1 MRLFKDHF
9 NLLISFIV
17 SLSLIHAQIPI
28 NPVLWLDAAV
38 GISQNAA
45 NQVSEWKGKNNQYRA
60 FQDIVANQAT
70 YIPSSIGNL
79 PAIRFNGSN
88 SFMEASSVFPV
99 LKDYTVVIVSQAF
112 GPSQNI
118 VGGNSRTIWMAG
130 TTTPT
135 MLHNG
140 DFANQVKSSIDPGIE
155 PSIIIAQYR
164 NQNQQGQFYVNSLFA
179 DSAYCPQNLDSSIFL
194 SAYQKCCF
202 FNGDISEIMIYD
214 RIISSQERIS
224 LENYLFNKY
233 KINKPGFVDSTFS
246 IIPKNYELLPRDQNN
261 QAIINIAG
269 TIPDLLFDS
278 VKCIVLKDKKP
289 YNNSS
294 HLLKFKNGIAP
305 INFNPMIES
314 GLHEYTLEIHL
325 LQQKKDSLIKI
336 VEHIVCGDVFIITG
350 QSNSIFGG
358 TNLSNTYCRTF
369 GKNYSFNKAD
379 TAWRIASAVGY
390 GGGPDIGAWGM
401 FMANHLIDSLQI
413 PICIMNG
420 GVGGTAIEQH
430 QRNDITPY
438 EPNSIYGSLNYRM
451 LISGLSKHVKGIFW
465 YQGES
470 NSSNLYFENF
480 RAMYQDWLQDYPN
493 IKKVYVIQIHHGCGA
508 GDHNNV
514 RDVQRKLPES
524 FPLISLMSTMALP
537 GHDGCHYNLDGY
549 SSLGNRMYQLV
560 ARDFYDK
567 STQLEI
573 DPPNIQ
579 KAFYTTKQFDEIA
592 ILFAPNTQ
600 GIKIQNDSI
609 IGPYNISVKDYLYL
623 DHLPKKI
630 KSLRI
635 NKDTL
640 FAKLTTPVI
649 VKTISYLPEINY
661 LDTALVYQGPYITN
675 LNGVGA
681 LTFYN
686 VPVDLE
692 LNTNIIGF
700 PNNNLIT
707 TQPNPI
713 NWDQLGSLRF
723 NSAVDLNDAQVYFYT
738 LNGTLC
744 YQGNIISKN
753 PSQYGIQVSSIIHE
767 IPNGL
772 LIYQISNSKGSYFG
786 KMMVK

>member
-1 MRLFKDHF
+1 MKSYLVQ
-9 NLLISFIV
+9 I
-17 SLSLIHAQIPI
+17 LSLILLSNTHIGAQVPPNPI
-28 NPVLWLDAAV
+28 LWLDAAV

-45 NQVSEWKGKNNQYRA
+45 NQISEWKSKNNQYKA
-60 FQDIVANQAT
+60 FQDVAANQAT

-79 PAIRFNGSN
+79 PAVRFNGSN

-99 LKDYTVVIVSQAF
+99 SKDYTVVIVSQAF

-214 RIISSQERIS
+214 RIISSQERIA

-261 QAIINIAG
+261 QAIIKIAG
-269 TIPDLLFDS
+269 IINKIPFDS
-278 VKCIVLKDKKP
+278 VKCTIYKNNLP
-289 YNNSS
+289 YFNSTKS
-294 HLLKFKNGIAP
+294 LQFLNGKASI
-305 INFNPMIES
+305 IFNPMIEA
-314 GLHEYTLEIHL
+314 GLHEYKLEIHL

-336 VEHIVCGDVFIITG
+336 VDHIVCGDVFIITG

-358 TNLSNTYCRTF
+358 TNLNNTYCRTF

-379 TAWRIASAVGY
+379 TAWRIASAAGY

-401 FMANHLIDSLQI
+401 FMANQLIDSFQI

-451 LISGLSKHVKGIFW
+451 LISGLSKYVKGIFW

-480 RAMYQDWLQDYPN
+480 RALYQDWLQDYPN

-508 GDHNNV
+508 GDHNKV
-514 RDVQRKLPES
+514 RDIQRKLPES

-549 SSLGNRMYQLV
+549 ATLGDRMYYLV
-560 ARDFYDK
+560 ARDFYGM
-567 STQLEI
+567 SPSIEI
-573 DPPNIQ
+573 DAPNIQ
-579 KAFYTTKQFDEIA
+579 KAYYTSKQFDEIA
-592 ILFAPNTQ
+592 LLFAPNNQ
-600 GIKIQNDSI
+600 GLKIQNDSI
-609 IGPYNISVKDYLYL
+609 IGLYNISVKDYLYL

-640 FAKLTTPVI
+640 FAKLTTPAL

-675 LNGVGA
+675 LNGVGT
-681 LTFYN
+681 LTFYD
-686 VPVDLE
+686 VPVDPE
-692 LNTNIIGF
+692 LNTNIIGIQ
-700 PNNNLIT
+700 NNNQIT

-713 NWDQLGSLRF
+713 NGDQLGSLRF
-723 NSAVDLNDAQVYFYT
+723 NSEVDLNDAQIYFYT

-744 YQGNIISKN
+744 YQGTIISKN
-753 PSQYGIQVSSIIHE
+753 PSQYGIQVSSRIHE
-767 IPNGL
+767 IPSGL
-772 LIYQISNSKGSYFG
+772 LIYQISNSKRSYFG
-786 KMMVK
+786 KMLVN